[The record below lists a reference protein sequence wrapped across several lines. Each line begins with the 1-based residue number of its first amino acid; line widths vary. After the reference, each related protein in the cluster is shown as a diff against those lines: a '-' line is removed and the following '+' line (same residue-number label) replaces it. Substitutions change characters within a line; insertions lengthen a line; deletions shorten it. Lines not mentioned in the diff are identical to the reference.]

1 MQSSLEVIESNFL
14 YTILDRV
21 QEAVKSCTATDDPHT
36 GSDATFR
43 LISAWVAECLENH
56 EICRKTQPE
65 STPLPTRV
73 LDVGPPDG
81 SQQPFLYQP
90 DRQERGHYIALSHC
104 WGKHELLRTLKDTLL
119 KHKREIPMS
128 KAPRTVPLDRL
139 AVHYPR

>member
-73 LDVGPPDG
+73 LVDLKMRSKNEDSCVVLNVALRP
-81 SQQPFLYQP
+81 LYIHQIG
-90 DRQERGHYIALSHC
+90 D
-104 WGKHELLRTLKDTLL
+104 K
-119 KHKREIPMS
+119 
-128 KAPRTVPLDRL
+128 
-139 AVHYPR
+139 